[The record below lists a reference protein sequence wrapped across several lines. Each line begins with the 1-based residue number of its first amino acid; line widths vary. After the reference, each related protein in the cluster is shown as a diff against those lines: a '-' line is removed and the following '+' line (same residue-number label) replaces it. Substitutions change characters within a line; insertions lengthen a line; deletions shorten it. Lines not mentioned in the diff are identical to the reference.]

1 MADLI
6 SSAVTDAQSAISNAG
21 ATVSSAVSSATTTL
35 SSTGL
40 ASSLTSITDGISGVI
55 GGVTSF
61 VSSFLK
67 TPSGVKLPLPNP
79 LFAYASYDYI
89 FSIYALTDAELHNPD
104 TTYMV
109 KPPANLVLS
118 SAHINPNNR
127 PKTAFG
133 SFEFY
138 IDDVE
143 MVTQI
148 GMDQSAS
155 TNVFSINFKVT
166 EPYSMG
172 TFLLALQQ
180 AAQNAKQSNYLQAPY
195 LLAIDFRGTTETG
208 VMSTPPKTS
217 RRIPFKFRNT
227 SVTVTES
234 GSVYSCDCYPWNI
247 GAEDVQHSQ
256 IPKDVA
262 VKGKTVQEILQTG
275 EKSLQSIINQA
286 KANEKTNSKKVAVP
300 DQILILFPTDP
311 SSAGTSGTATD
322 SATTAVTTTDL
333 AKKLGVTQIIPPNSK
348 NSVLVQDAASVN
360 ELGKASLG
368 LSDSRKG
375 DAAFPQDNK
384 AASQDPSKGVIR
396 ANNFIDPTTG
406 DFRFSQKTDIKTA
419 INEVLLNSDYV
430 KKALTAGVVDDKGQ
444 RQWWRIDVQHYNIST
459 AANDKYTGVKP
470 KLTVYRV
477 IPYTVHTSSG
487 PMPPNTKAPGM
498 ANLGKECVKVYNY
511 IYTGKNVDIIKF
523 NMEFKMSFLTTLGQA
538 GLDSAQDVKTVV
550 DEGGAET
557 QTTAPKVGGIGLG
570 NAPQTN
576 TQPTGVKNVKVLNSS
591 DNKGGGGRE
600 DQATRSARLF
610 HDAISM
616 QSEMTNIEMEIIGDP
631 YYIVQSGTGNY
642 TSKQTEHQNLNADGG
657 MNYQNGEVHIMINF
671 RTPVDLNQ
679 ATGLYNFGTASTSS
693 NLMWSGLYKV
703 ISVTNKFKGGEFRQV
718 IKAVRLPMS
727 EAKVETTAEGTFNI
741 QQPQPEAAPV
751 TKTSPPKQGTK
762 PKPAPAPA
770 AATAPQAVQFT
781 GQASNL
787 STSSGMDFS
796 PISGFGA

>member
-6 SSAVTDAQSAISNAG
+6 SSVTDAG
-21 ATVSSAVSSATTTL
+21 ATVNSAVSSAATSL
-35 SSTGL
+35 GSTGL
-40 ASSLTSITDGISGVI
+40 ASSLTSVI
-55 GGVTSF
+55 DTVTGAVTGTISF
-61 VSSFLK
+61 VNSFLTK
-67 TPSGVKLPLPNP
+67 PSGVKLPLPNP
-79 LFAYASYDYI
+79 LFSYASYDYI

-104 TTYMV
+104 TTYMI
-109 KPPANLVLS
+109 KPPKNLILS
-118 SAHINPNNR
+118 SAHINPSNR

-143 MVTQI
+143 MVSQI

-155 TNVFSINFKVT
+155 TNVFSINFKIT

-172 TFLLALQQ
+172 TFFLALQQ
-180 AAQNAKQSNYLQAPY
+180 AAQNAGQPNYLQAPY
-195 LLAIDFRGTTETG
+195 LLSIDFRGNTETG
-208 VMSTPPKTS
+208 AMSTPPKTA

-227 SVTVTES
+227 SMSVTES
-234 GSVYSCDCYPWNI
+234 GSVYACDCYPWNI
-247 GAEDVQHSQ
+247 GAEDVQHSR

-275 EKSLQSIINQA
+275 EKSLQSVINQA
-286 KANEKTNSKKVAVP
+286 KANEKTNSNKVAVP

-311 SSAGTSGTATD
+311 SSAGTSGTTGTTGG
-322 SATTAVTTTDL
+322 SATTSTAPTDL
-333 AKKLGVTQIIPPNSK
+333 AKKLGVTQVILPNSK
-348 NSVLVQDAASVN
+348 NAVLVQDAASVN

-444 RQWWRIDVQHYNIST
+444 RQWWRIDVQQYNIST
-459 AANDKYTGVKP
+459 NANDKYTGVKP

-477 IPYTVHTSSG
+477 IPFTVHTSSG

-498 ANLGKECVKVYNY
+498 TKLGKECVKVYNY

-523 NMEFKMSFLTTLGQA
+523 NLDFKMSFLTTLGQA
-538 GLDSAQDVKTVV
+538 GLDASQDVKTVV
-550 DEGGAET
+550 DEGGAEA
-557 QTTAPKVGGIGLG
+557 QTSAPKIGGLGLG
-570 NAPQTN
+570 NAPQKN
-576 TQPTGVKNVKVLNSS
+576 TTPTGNKNVKVANSS
-591 DNKGGGGRE
+591 DGKGGGGRE

-616 QSEMTNIEMEIIGDP
+616 QSEMTNLEMEILGDP

-642 TSKQTEHQNLNADGG
+642 TSKQTEHQNLNADHT

-679 ATGLYNFGTASTSS
+679 STGLYNFGSAATAP
-693 NLMWSGLYKV
+693 NLMWSGLYRV
-703 ISVTNKFKGGEFRQV
+703 VSVTSKFKGGEFRQT

-727 EAKVETTAEGTFNI
+727 EAKLETTASGTFNI
-741 QQPQPEAAPV
+741 QQPPAGTGNAVPGAKAV
-751 TKTSPPKQGTK
+751 TPQT
-762 PKPAPAPA
+762 APAP
-770 AATAPQAVQFT
+770 
-781 GQASNL
+781 
-787 STSSGMDFS
+787 DFS
-796 PISGFGA
+796 AKA

>member
-6 SSAVTDAQSAISNAG
+6 SSAITDAQSAVSNAG
-21 ATVSSAVSSATTTL
+21 ATVSSAVSSATTAL
-35 SSTGL
+35 SSSGL
-40 ASSLTSITDGISGVI
+40 ASSLTSVI
-55 GGVTSF
+55 DTVTGAVTGTISF
-61 VSSFLK
+61 VNGLL
-67 TPSGVKLPLPNP
+67 TAQSGVKLPLPNP
-79 LFAYASYDYI
+79 LFSYASYDYI

-104 TTYMV
+104 STYMI
-109 KPPANLVLS
+109 KPAKNLILS

-133 SFEFY
+133 AFEFY

-143 MVTQI
+143 MVSQI

-166 EPYSMG
+166 EPFSMG

-180 AAQNAKQSNYLQAPY
+180 AAQNAGQANYLQAPY
-195 LLAIDFRGTTETG
+195 LLAIDFRGNTETG
-208 VMSTPPKTS
+208 VMSTPPKTA

-227 SVTVTES
+227 SMSVTES
-234 GSVYSCDCYPWNI
+234 GTVYACDCYPWNI
-247 GAEDVQHSQ
+247 GAEDVQYSQ

-262 VKGKTVQEILQTG
+262 VKGRTVQEILQTG
-275 EKSLQSIINQA
+275 EKSLQTIINQA
-286 KANEKTNSKKVAVP
+286 KTNEKTTSKKVAVP

-311 SSAGTSGTATD
+311 SSAGSADTTTGG
-322 SATTAVTTTDL
+322 SATTSVASPDL
-333 AKKLGVTQIIPPNSK
+333 AKKLGVTQVILPNSK
-348 NSVLVQDAASVN
+348 NAVLVQDAASVN

-396 ANNFIDPTTG
+396 ANNVIDPTAC
-406 DFRFSQKTDIKTA
+406 DFRFSQKTNIKTA

-430 KKALTAGVVDDKGQ
+430 KKALTAYVVDDKGQ
-444 RQWWRIDVQHYNIST
+444 RQWWRIDEQQYNIST
-459 AANDKYTGVKP
+459 SANDKYTGVKP

-487 PMPPNTKAPGM
+487 PMPPNTKAPGLP
-498 ANLGKECVKVYNY
+498 NLGKECVKVYNY

-523 NMEFKMSFLTTLGQA
+523 NIEFKMSFLTTLGQA
-538 GLDSAQDVKTVV
+538 GLDTSQDVKTVV
-550 DEGGAET
+550 DEGGAES
-557 QTTAPKVGGIGLG
+557 QTASAKVGGLALG
-570 NAPQTN
+570 NSPQAN
-576 TQPTGVKNVKVLNSS
+576 TTPTGNKNVKVANSS
-591 DNKGGGGRE
+591 DGKGGGGRE

-642 TSKQTEHQNLNADGG
+642 TAKQTEHQNLNSDHT

-679 ATGLYNFGTASTSS
+679 STGLYNFGSAATAP

-703 ISVTNKFKGGEFRQV
+703 ISVANKFKGGEFRQT

-727 EAKVETTAEGTFNI
+727 EAKVETTAAGTFNI
-741 QQPQPEAAPV
+741 QQPPGGQGNAVPGAKAV
-751 TKTSPPKQGTK
+751 TPQT
-762 PKPAPAPA
+762 APAP
-770 AATAPQAVQFT
+770 
-781 GQASNL
+781 
-787 STSSGMDFS
+787 DFS
-796 PISGFGA
+796 PKK